1 MLKRLLLGLLIGLV
15 VGGVVAAGVVKG
27 LPAGTFDVAAF
38 AYLLAA
44 ATGALTGLFAG
55 KPIWSSDGKIE
66 AGLKAFFGA
75 LLAAGALFA
84 LRQWVKVPVDLTAL
98 GAGAGA
104 IGELPAAALPAVAAT
119 LGAIFELD
127 NTGNDDSNA
136 KKASNP
142 NTRVASS
149 KANVRVGG
157 GASDDDELDDV
168 PVAAAKK
175 KR

>member
-15 VGGVVAAGVVKG
+15 VGGAVAAGVVKG
-27 LPAGTFDVAAF
+27 LGIVTFAVPAF

-44 ATGALTGLFAG
+44 ASGALTGLIAG

-75 LLAAGALFA
+75 LLAAGVMFA
-84 LRQWVKVPVDLTAL
+84 MRQWVKVDVDLSAI

-104 IGELPAAALPAVAAT
+104 VGDLPAAALPAVAAT

-127 NTGNDDSNA
+127 NTGNDESNA
-136 KKASNP
+136 KKANGS
-142 NTRVASS
+142 NTRVATS
-149 KANVRVGG
+149 KANVRVG
-157 GASDDDELDDV
+157 ADADDELDDV
-168 PVAAAKK
+168 PVARAKK